1 MTGCDMPRRNLEVA
15 PQRLKDLIL
24 NPDGHAFDTRTGRS
38 FTLNPTGVAALSLL
52 QDGHGPE
59 SLVREL
65 VKRCGQHRAVVEA
78 GVESF
83 MGQLAR
89 YLA

>member
-1 MTGCDMPRRNLEVA
+1 MMQNFVIAPRRI
-15 PQRLKDLIL
+15 RDLIL
-24 NPDGHAFDTRTGRS
+24 NPDGHAFDTRTGRG
-38 FTLNPTGVAALSLL
+38 FTLNPTGVAALLLL

-59 SLVREL
+59 RLVAEL
-65 VKRCGQHRAVVEA
+65 ANRCGQHPAVVEA

-83 MGQLAR
+83 IGQLAR